1 MLDMVAAPPIGR
13 AVVVAHSTP
22 PGGAPDHR
30 SPCRRAAAK
39 SLAGSRR
46 LDTIVALSPLRAA
59 KGFCEEDSR
68 MMRAVAY
75 LTVVALAGLVQ
86 PAAAALSPPH
96 LLPAMPGVS
105 AIAETQ
111 MEVSGPYANLRA
123 KPTTQAKLL
132 AKLDHAT
139 KVEILGKVEHDRWY
153 HVKANGIEGYIRAD
167 LLK

>member
-1 MLDMVAAPPIGR
+1 MNR
-13 AVVVAHSTP
+13 A
-22 PGGAPDHR
+22 
-30 SPCRRAAAK
+30 
-39 SLAGSRR
+39 
-46 LDTIVALSPLRAA
+46 
-59 KGFCEEDSR
+59 
-68 MMRAVAY
+68 AY
-75 LTVVALAGLVQ
+75 LTVVALAGLLVQ

-96 LLPAMPGVS
+96 PMPAMIGVS